1 MGRARKE
8 ADSAGVGG
16 HRGVGS
22 RRARV
27 PSVPSDIEIAR
38 QAQMRPVL
46 EVGEDLG
53 IPASSLIPYGH
64 TKAKIDFAFIESL
77 RDRPVGKLILVT
89 GMTPTPA
96 GEGKTT
102 TSVGLCDGLARI
114 GKKALTALRE
124 PSLGPCFGMKGGA
137 AGGGYAQV
145 VPMEDINL
153 HFTGDIHAITTAHN
167 LLSALIDNHINW
179 GNKLGL
185 DARRITWRRVLDMN
199 DRALRDITVSLGGL
213 GNGYPREDGFDI
225 TVASEVMA
233 ILCLAEDLDDLR
245 RRLGNIVVGQS
256 RKREPVT
263 AEDLEAAGAMTT
275 LLRDAL
281 MPNLVQTLENNPA
294 IIHGG
299 PFANIAHGC
308 SSVIATKTG
317 LRLADYV
324 VTEAGFGA
332 DLGAEK
338 FFNIK
343 CRKAGLK
350 PAAAVV
356 VATARALKMHGGVA
370 QGDLSGENVDA
381 VRKGCVN
388 LARHIRNVK
397 AFGVPVVVAA
407 NRFTAD
413 TDAEIDAL
421 QAAVVEAGAEAI
433 PCTHWADGGAGA
445 EALASHVV
453 DLSDGRK
460 SQFAPLYGDEPAL
473 WEKVRSVATQI
484 YGADEIIADK
494 KVRDQFRRLE
504 RDGYGHFPVCMAK
517 TQYSFSTDP
526 KLLGAPSHH
535 SVPIREVRLAAGA
548 EFIVVICGDIMT
560 MPGLPRVPTANQI
573 HVDAKGQIEGLF

>member
-1 MGRARKE
+1 M
-8 ADSAGVGG
+8 
-16 HRGVGS
+16 
-22 RRARV
+22 

-38 QAQMRPVL
+38 QATMRPVFD
-46 EVGEDLG
+46 VGADLG

-64 TKAKIDFAFIESL
+64 TKAKIDFDFIESL
-77 RDRPVGKLILVT
+77 RERPEGKLILVT

-114 GKKALTALRE
+114 GHKALTALRE

-137 AGGGYAQV
+137 AGGGFAQV

-179 GNKLGL
+179 GNKLDL

-233 ILCLAEDLDDLR
+233 ILCLAENLEDLR
-245 RRLGNIVVGQS
+245 RRLGNIVVGHT

-263 AEDLEAAGAMTT
+263 AAGLEAAGAMTT

-294 IIHGG
+294 IVHGG

-343 CRKAGLK
+343 CRKAELK
-350 PAAAVV
+350 PAAAVI
-356 VATARALKMHGGVA
+356 VATARALKMHGGVPLDEL
-370 QGDLSGENVDA
+370 GTENVDA

-397 AFGVPVVVAA
+397 SFGVPVVVAA
-407 NRFTAD
+407 NAFSAD
-413 TDAEIDAL
+413 TDAEFAAL
-421 QAAVVEAGAEAI
+421 QAAVAEAGAEAV

-445 EALASHVV
+445 EALAHHVV
-453 DLSDGRK
+453 DLTDHRK
-460 SQFAPLYGDEPAL
+460 SQFAPLYDDDPSL
-473 WEKVRSVATQI
+473 WQKARTVATQI
-484 YGADEIIADK
+484 YGADDIIADK

-504 RDGYGHFPVCMAK
+504 REGYGHFPVCMAK

-560 MPGLPRVPTANQI
+560 MPGLPRVPAANQI
-573 HVDAKGQIEGLF
+573 TVDAKGQIEGLF